1 MLPLPPRRVLF
12 RRLPRLLFGLV
23 LFGVG
28 LALMVAARLG
38 LGPWMVLNEGIS
50 LHTGAPIGTVGI
62 GVGLIVLALW
72 IPLNQRFGIGTVF
85 NVTVVGLCV
94 DLTLWVFPDMEVT
107 AVRWA
112 AVIGGIVLVG
122 VGTGFYLGTGLGP
135 GPRDGLMTGLAERGL
150 PIALVRTGIEVAV
163 LTAGWLLGGTVG
175 VGTILFAFGIGPL
188 VALSLRILAVDPLA
202 AALTRPGSR
211 RSRDPSSDTS
221 R

>member
-1 MLPLPPRRVLF
+1 MLPLPPRRVLL
-12 RRLPRLLFGLV
+12 RRLPRLLLGLA

-50 LHTGAPIGTVGI
+50 LHSGIPIGTVDI
-62 GVGLIVLALW
+62 GVGLVVLGLW
-72 IPLNQRFGIGTVF
+72 IPLGQRFGIGTVF

-94 DLTLWVFPDMEVT
+94 DLTLWLLPEMDAL
-107 AVRWA
+107 AVRWPA
-112 AVIGGIVLVG
+112 MIGGIVLVG

-150 PIALVRTGIEVAV
+150 PIAWGRTGIEVTV
-163 LTAGWLLGGTVG
+163 LTGGWLLGGTVG
-175 VGTILFAFGIGPL
+175 VGTIFFAFGIGPL
-188 VALSLRILAVDPLA
+188 VALSLRVLAVDPIA
-202 AALTRPGSR
+202 AALTKPGSR
-211 RSRDPSSDTS
+211 RSRAPSSDTC